1 MVDRQSSEKVY
12 AQIVRFLTSDIES
25 NFDAGDKYFSETQL
39 SERYAVNRHTI
50 RRAVEI
56 LTRQNLLTKRLGSGL
71 YVADKRTVYPIQQS
85 LRLTDAFKTLGLQ
98 LHVQVLSMDKVTPSR
113 SISEAFAL
121 KPRQQIVCV
130 KTLRYLTDPYQPIA
144 LISHY
149 FTPQLSLK
157 AVQGYHGDA
166 SLGDYLLQQGCAT
179 QLKRAQSSVSHVA
192 LKTEH
197 SQHLALAFGST
208 ALKIKTRTVD
218 AQQQLFEYSVSLF
231 PADLIQLD
239 FFPLT
244 QP

>member
-1 MVDRQSSEKVY
+1 MVDRESSEKVY
-12 AQIVRFLTSDIES
+12 AQIVRFLTTDIES
-25 NFDAGDKYFSETQL
+25 NFDAGDKYLSDAQL

-56 LTRQNLLTKRLGSGL
+56 LTRQGLLVKRPGSGL
-71 YVADKRTVYPIQQS
+71 YVADKRTIYPIHQS
-85 LRLTDAFKTLGLQ
+85 LRLTDVFKALGLTLQ
-98 LHVQVLSMDKVTPSR
+98 IQVLSINKVTPSR
-113 SISEAFAL
+113 SIVEAFSL

-130 KTLRYLTDPYQPIA
+130 KTLRYLTEPYQPIA

-149 FTPQLSLK
+149 FSPQLQLNDLRH
-157 AVQGYHGDA
+157 YHGDMA
-166 SLGDYLLQQGCAT
+166 LGDYLQQCCAA
-179 QLKRAQSSVSHVA
+179 QLKRVQSSVSYVS

-197 SQHLALAFGST
+197 SQQLNMPFGSS
-208 ALKIKTRTVD
+208 AMKIKTRSVD
-218 AQQQLFEYSVSLF
+218 EQQQLFEYSVSLF